1 VDSLYQVQTVVLL
14 MIVVLALATIANRL
28 LVPYP
33 IFLVVGGLAL
43 SFVPQAPVVPLE
55 PDLVFLTFLPPIL
68 WSAAYFTSLRDFRA
82 NLRPIMLLAV
92 GLVVATTAAVAV
104 VARAIIPGLSWPVA
118 FVLGAIVSPS
128 DAVAVTAIARPLR
141 IPHRLVTILEG
152 ESLVNDAT
160 ALVLFRVAAA
170 AVVTGTF
177 VPSQTPGLFL
187 FTVLGGIVIGLLVG
201 VVTRW
206 ALRLTADSL
215 VETAITLVAPYA
227 AWVLAERAH
236 TSAIL
241 ACVVGG
247 FVLRRTFS
255 AIVAPATR
263 IQSRAVWDV
272 LVFVLNG
279 VIFILIGLQ
288 LGAMR
293 QTGSTGSLLGLAAE
307 GAIISATAIVVRL
320 AWVPLAA
327 VIPRL
332 LSPGL
337 RRRDPLPPWSQIF
350 LLGWAGMRGIVTLA
364 AALALPLTTT
374 SGAPFPFRNEIIV
387 LAFAVILSTLVVQGL
402 SLKPLIRALKFGEDT
417 SLEEEEA
424 LAREGAARAAL
435 ARLEELAKLP
445 WVRREQL
452 ERLKAIYE
460 QRVNRASQ
468 LNPGDT
474 EAAAETLAV
483 FRRLQAEALTAERQ
497 TVIKLRDDGVISD
510 EVLHR
515 LEQEL
520 DAEATRIGLGEV
532 RVEPGA

>member
-1 VDSLYQVQTVVLL
+1 
-14 MIVVLALATIANRL
+14 
-28 LVPYP
+28 
-33 IFLVVGGLAL
+33 
-43 SFVPQAPVVPLE
+43 
-55 PDLVFLTFLPPIL
+55 
-68 WSAAYFTSLRDFRA
+68 
-82 NLRPIMLLAV
+82 
-92 GLVVATTAAVAV
+92 
-104 VARAIIPGLSWPVA
+104 
-118 FVLGAIVSPS
+118 
-128 DAVAVTAIARPLR
+128 
-141 IPHRLVTILEG
+141 
-152 ESLVNDAT
+152 
-160 ALVLFRVAAA
+160 
-170 AVVTGTF
+170 
-177 VPSQTPGLFL
+177 
-187 FTVLGGIVIGLLVG
+187 
-201 VVTRW
+201 
-206 ALRLTADSL
+206 
-215 VETAITLVAPYA
+215 VAPYA

-263 IQSRAVWDV
+263 IQARAVWDV

-279 VIFILIGLQ
+279 VIFIMIGLQ

-293 QTGSTGSLLGLAAE
+293 EAGSTGSLMGLAAE
-307 GAIISATAIVVRL
+307 GAIISATVIVVRL

-337 RRRDPLPPWSQIF
+337 RRRDPLPPWPQIF

-364 AALALPLTTT
+364 AALALPLTTA
-374 SGAPFPFRNEIIV
+374 SGARFPFRDEIIV

-402 SLKPLIRALKFGEDT
+402 SLKPLIRALKFGDDT
-417 SLEEEEA
+417 TLEEEEA
-424 LAREGAARAAL
+424 LAREAAARAAL
-435 ARLEELAKLP
+435 ARLEELAKQP

-468 LNPGDT
+468 LNPGDN
-474 EAAAETLAV
+474 EAAAEALAV

-515 LEQEL
+515 IEQEL